1 MLIECVGCN
10 LSMFME
16 LFKVINFLIK
26 IFCCFKVLKIVLFFD
41 LRFKIL
47 V

>member
-10 LSMFME
+10 LSMFIE
-16 LFKVINFLIK
+16 LFKVIKSLII

-41 LRFKIL
+41 FRFKIL
-47 V
+47 L